1 MGSAPLNWL
10 SKVGGTALNTKRGNT
25 NMKITDMLNELNRSA
40 VPVTTVFNAD
50 GSITETYTDGYKKE
64 TTFDSETQITEK
76 LYYRKKSTAAY
87 TLYAT
92 KRITFNADGSITETF
107 V

>member
-1 MGSAPLNWL
+1 MGSAPISWL
-10 SKVGGTALNTKRGNT
+10 AKIGGTTLNSKRGSLI
-25 NMKITDMLNELNRSA
+25 KLTDMLNELNRSA

-76 LYYRKKSTAAY
+76 LYYRSSSTAAY
-87 TLYAT
+87 KLYAT
-92 KRITFNADGSITETF
+92 KRITFNADGSIAETF

>member
-1 MGSAPLNWL
+1 MGSAPISWL
-10 SKVGGTALNTKRGNT
+10 AKIGGSGVNSKRGGTS
-25 NMKITDMLNELNRSA
+25 MKITDMLNEINRSA

-50 GSITETYTDGYKKE
+50 GSITETYTDGYKKV

-76 LYYRKKSTAAY
+76 LYYRSSSTSAY
-87 TLYAT
+87 KLYAT
-92 KRITFNADGSITETF
+92 KRITFNADGSIAETF

>member
-1 MGSAPLNWL
+1 MGSAPISWL
-10 SKVGGTALNTKRGNT
+10 AKIGGTGLNSKRGSA
-25 NMKITDMLNELNRSA
+25 MKLTDMLNELNRSA
-40 VPVTTVFNAD
+40 VPVTTVFNSN

-76 LYYRKKSTAAY
+76 LYYRKNDTTEY

-92 KRITFNADGSITETF
+92 KRIIFNADGSIAETF

>member
-1 MGSAPLNWL
+1 MGSAPISWL
-10 SKVGGTALNTKRGNT
+10 AKIGGTALNSKRGT
-25 NMKITDMLNELNRSA
+25 LIKLTDMLNELNRSA

-76 LYYRKKSTAAY
+76 LYYRSSSTAAY
-87 TLYAT
+87 KLYAT
-92 KRITFNADGSITETF
+92 KRITFNADGSIAETF